1 MPLAVEVESLTHGT
15 IRDVPCNKLF
25 LKSKGEGASLLA
37 QL

>member
-25 LKSKGEGASLLA
+25 LKSKEGASLLA